1 MPIPDYDTPWKDI
14 LDRLLPQF
22 MAFFFPDAH
31 RQIDWR
37 RGYELLDKEL
47 QKITADAA
55 IGRRA
60 VDKLVKV
67 WLKTGKQAWVLIHIE
82 VQGRREAK
90 FDWRVFIYQSRI
102 INRFNLPVA
111 TFVVLTDEHPNWRPS
126 EFHYELLGTE
136 SILRF
141 SAAKLLDY
149 RQKWGELEKSD
160 NPFAIVVMA
169 HLRAIETRR
178 DPRRRLNWKVTLTRM
193 LYRRG
198 YSKRDVVDLMRFLDW
213 VMALPEDLQ
222 GKYRQEVERIEE
234 ENRMPYISTFER
246 KGIEMK
252 LQGLQEGRLDGSAGI
267 VLRQLRG
274 LFGEIDEER
283 IRTLPLKKIEKL
295 GDALIKFDSIED
307 LKSWLRKNAP
317 AKRRRTQKTAANG
330 N

>member
-1 MPIPDYDTPWKDI
+1 M
-14 LDRLLPQF
+14 
-22 MAFFFPDAH
+22 
-31 RQIDWR
+31 
-37 RGYELLDKEL
+37 LDKEL

-102 INRFNLPVA
+102 INRFNLPMA
-111 TFVVLTDEHPNWRPS
+111 TFVVLTDEHSNWRPS

-136 SILRF
+136 NRLRF
-141 SAAKLLDY
+141 SAAKLLDF
-149 RQKWGELEKSD
+149 RRKWAELEKSD

-169 HLRAIETRR
+169 HLRAMETRR

-213 VMALPEDLQ
+213 VMALP
-222 GKYRQEVERIEE
+222 
-234 ENRMPYISTFER
+234 
-246 KGIEMK
+246 
-252 LQGLQEGRLDGSAGI
+252 
-267 VLRQLRG
+267 
-274 LFGEIDEER
+274 
-283 IRTLPLKKIEKL
+283 
-295 GDALIKFDSIED
+295 
-307 LKSWLRKNAP
+307 
-317 AKRRRTQKTAANG
+317 
-330 N
+330 